1 VARRFI
7 MRFILSFYFAWQAYP
22 KYCSNKHFARSS
34 VQLEA
39 NVLLQI
45 VNEYLQ
51 YSCFGAEGSQMPG
64 VSVFSKMRIGTKLG
78 ISAGLGVVLVG
89 GMLVN
94 QQIGNSVVERLIAG
108 AQRQQGVAIEVVTTE
123 VLLRRAQIAGR
134 DLRNART
141 PDQVKTFRAELE
153 RVAATADARLATLE
167 QNAQLPAARERFGKI
182 RALFKDYAAALA
194 EIGDQQAEI
203 LDLFETRNQIVSKW
217 SRSVNI
223 VVNSPEL
230 AFTPNGKDVEF
241 DVYEAASAFKDAR
254 IAAWRYVALS
264 EAAQIETISRSA
276 EQTLKQLNYARDR
289 TNVKSV
295 LEGIDSLVTIVPQF
309 TTILTATT
317 SAIDVQNRIQAE
329 RAFPI
334 EAETRILL
342 SQASSAAQQTTDD
355 AQAETLTELTGA
367 GRIGLGAGLVVVCIL
382 LGSAVFASLTIGRP
396 IRKIGEVLMELANG
410 NKAVNIPYVERA
422 DEVGDTARAARTF
435 KDNLLRMEQLEA
447 TQKEAEERAAEE
459 RRAAMH
465 MLADEFE
472 AVVGKIVEAVS
483 SDAAG
488 LESAAGT
495 LTATAETTQQLSG
508 IVASTSEEASAN
520 VHSVATS
527 TEELAASINE
537 IGRQVHE
544 SSQIAGDAVK
554 QAEKTD
560 ARINQLSQAAQRI
573 GDVVK
578 LINAVAEQTNLLALN
593 ATIEAAR
600 AGEAGKGF
608 AVVAQEVKA
617 LANQTA
623 KATDEISAQISGMQA
638 ATRESVSAI
647 KEIGETIDRVSAI
660 ASTIAAAV
668 EQQGAAMQDIARNVQ
683 QAAEGTAHVAKNIAE
698 VSRGA
703 GETGSASAQ
712 VLASAQSLSTE
723 SNRLKSEVEKFLEN
737 VRAA

>member
-1 VARRFI
+1 MPNF
-7 MRFILSFYFAWQAYP
+7 S
-22 KYCSNKHFARSS
+22 
-34 VQLEA
+34 
-39 NVLLQI
+39 LL
-45 VNEYLQ
+45 
-51 YSCFGAEGSQMPG
+51 
-64 VSVFSKMRIGTKLG
+64 SKMRIGTKLG
-78 ISAGLGVVLVG
+78 ISAGLGVVLVAA
-89 GMLVN
+89 MIVN
-94 QQIGNSVVERLIAG
+94 EQTGTSAVERQNTI
-108 AQRQQGVAIEVVTTE
+108 AQRQQVVALEVANAE
-123 VLLRRAQIAGR
+123 RLLRRAQLAGR
-134 DLRNART
+134 DLRTAR
-141 PDQVKTFRAELE
+141 KAEEIDTLRTELQQIGASGEQRLAALE
-153 RVAATADARLATLE
+153 RDAQHAE
-167 QNAQLPAARERFGKI
+167 NRERFGKL
-182 RALFKDYAAALA
+182 RKLFNDYVDALLDL
-194 EIGDQQAEI
+194 GSQQTEI
-203 LDLFETRNQIVSKW
+203 LNLFAERDKVASKW
-217 SRSVNI
+217 SRGVNI

-230 AFTPNGKDVEF
+230 AFTANGKDVEF
-241 DVYEAASAFKDAR
+241 DVYEAASAFKEGR
-254 IAAWRYVALS
+254 IAAWRYVALA
-264 EAAQIETISRSA
+264 EAGQIETITRSA
-276 EQTLKQLNYARDR
+276 EQTLKQLTYARGR
-289 TNVKSV
+289 TMTQSV
-295 LEGIDSLVTIVPQF
+295 VAGIDALLAIVPEF
-309 TTILTATT
+309 TGILTATT
-317 SAIDVQNRIQAE
+317 KAIDTQNRIQAE
-329 RAFPI
+329 RAGPA
-334 EAETRILL
+334 EAEIRGLL
-342 SQASSAAQQTTDD
+342 NQAVATATQAAEE
-355 AQAETLTELTGA
+355 AQAETVATLTRA
-367 GRIGLGAGLVVVCIL
+367 GRIGLAAGLVVVGLL
-382 LGSAVFASLTIGRP
+382 LGSAVFAALTVSKP

-410 NKAVNIPYVERA
+410 NKTVTIPYVNRA
-422 DEVGDTARAARTF
+422 DEIGDTARAAKTF
-435 KDNLLRMEQLEA
+435 KENLQRMEQLEA
-447 TQKEAEERAAEE
+447 TQKETEERAAEE
-459 RRAAMH
+459 RKAAMH

-472 AVVGKIVEAVS
+472 AVVGKIIQSVS

-647 KEIGETIDRVSAI
+647 KEIGETIDRVSSI

-668 EQQGAAMQDIARNVQ
+668 EEQGAAMQDIARNVQ
-683 QAAEGTAHVAKNIAE
+683 QAAEGTANVAKNIAE

-703 GETGSASAQ
+703 GDTGSASAQ
-712 VLASAQSLSTE
+712 VLSSAQSLSTE
-723 SNRLKSEVEKFLEN
+723 SNRLKAELEKFLET

>member
-1 VARRFI
+1 MPNFS
-7 MRFILSFYFAWQAYP
+7 IL
-22 KYCSNKHFARSS
+22 
-34 VQLEA
+34 
-39 NVLLQI
+39 
-45 VNEYLQ
+45 
-51 YSCFGAEGSQMPG
+51 
-64 VSVFSKMRIGTKLG
+64 SKMRIGMKLG
-78 ISAGLGVVLVG
+78 ISAGLGVVLVVA
-89 GMLVN
+89 MIVN
-94 QQIGNSVVERLIAG
+94 EQSGTSAVERQNAV
-108 AQRQQGVAIEVVTTE
+108 AQRQQTVALEVANAE
-123 VLLRRAQIAGR
+123 RLLRRAQLAGR
-134 DLRNART
+134 DLRAARK
-141 PDQVKTFRAELE
+141 PDEIDAARSELQQVAIAAEERLAMLEKDALRAE
-153 RVAATADARLATLE
+153 
-167 QNAQLPAARERFGKI
+167 NRERFGKI
-182 RALFKDYAAALA
+182 RSLFKDYVTALMDL
-194 EIGDQQAEI
+194 GNQQNEI
-203 LDLFETRNQIVSKW
+203 LDLFVERDKVASKW
-217 SRSVNI
+217 SRGVNI

-230 AFTPNGKDVEF
+230 AFTANGKDVEF
-241 DVYEAASAFKDAR
+241 DVYEAASAFKEAR
-254 IAAWRYVALS
+254 IAAWRYVALA
-264 EAAQIETISRSA
+264 EASQIETISRSA
-276 EQTLKQLNYARDR
+276 EQTQKQLGYARGR
-289 TNVKSV
+289 TTTQSV
-295 LEGIDSLVTIVPQF
+295 LTGIDSLLAIVPEF
-309 TTILTATT
+309 TGVLTATT
-317 SAIDVQNRIQAE
+317 KAIDAQNRIQAD
-329 RAFPI
+329 RAGPV
-334 EAETRILL
+334 EADIRGLL
-342 SQASSAAQQTTDD
+342 NQAVATATQAADD
-355 AQAETLTELTGA
+355 AQAETVAALTRA
-367 GRIGLGAGLVVVCIL
+367 GRIGLGAGLIVVFIL
-382 LGSAVFASLTIGRP
+382 TGSAIFASLTIAKP
-396 IRKIGEVLMELANG
+396 IRKIGEVLIELANG
-410 NKAVNIPYVERA
+410 NKAVNIPYVQRV
-422 DEVGDTARAARTF
+422 DEIGDTARAAKTF
-435 KDNLLRMEQLEA
+435 KENLLRMEQLEA
-447 TQKEAEERAAEE
+447 TQKEAEERVAEE

-472 AVVGKIVEAVS
+472 ALVGKIVQSVS

-508 IVASTSEEASAN
+508 IVASTAEEASAN

-544 SSQIAGDAVK
+544 SSQIAGEAVK

-647 KEIGETIDRVSAI
+647 KEIGGTIDRVSSI

-668 EQQGAAMQDIARNVQ
+668 EEQGAAMQDIARNVQ
-683 QAAEGTAHVAKNIAE
+683 QAAEGTAQVASNIAE

-712 VLASAQSLSTE
+712 VLSSAQSLSNE
-723 SNRLKSEVEKFLEN
+723 SNRLKAEVQKFLET

>member
-1 VARRFI
+1 
-7 MRFILSFYFAWQAYP
+7 MPSLS
-22 KYCSNKHFARSS
+22 
-34 VQLEA
+34 
-39 NVLLQI
+39 I
-45 VNEYLQ
+45 I
-51 YSCFGAEGSQMPG
+51 SQ
-64 VSVFSKMRIGTKLG
+64 MRIGTKLG
-78 ISAGLGVVLVG
+78 ISAGLGVVLVV
-89 GMLVN
+89 GMMVN
-94 QQIGNSVVERLIAG
+94 EQTGTSAVERQNAV
-108 AQRQQGVAIEVVTTE
+108 AQRQQTIVVEVGNAE
-123 VLLRRAQIAGR
+123 RLLRRAQLGGR
-134 DLRNART
+134 DLRAARR
-141 PDQVKTFRAELE
+141 PDEIDDVRTELLQVGTAAEERLTALESASMRAE
-153 RVAATADARLATLE
+153 
-167 QNAQLPAARERFGKI
+167 NRERFGKI
-182 RALFKDYAAALA
+182 RKLFKDYVASLI
-194 EIGDQQAEI
+194 ELGNQQNEI
-203 LDLFETRNQIVSKW
+203 LTLFAERDKVASKW
-217 SRSVNI
+217 SRGVNI

-230 AFTPNGKDVEF
+230 AFTANGKDVEF
-241 DVYEAASAFKDAR
+241 DIYEAASAFKEAR

-264 EAAQIETISRSA
+264 ETGQIETITRSA
-276 EQTLKQLNYARDR
+276 EQTLKQLSYARGR
-289 TNVKSV
+289 TTTQSV
-295 LEGIDSLVTIVPQF
+295 VGGIDALLAIVPEF
-309 TTILTATT
+309 TNILTATT
-317 SAIDVQNRIQAE
+317 KAIATQNRIQTEQAGPAE
-329 RAFPI
+329 VEIRNLLGQALAAATST
-334 EAETRILL
+334 AEE
-342 SQASSAAQQTTDD
+342 
-355 AQAETLTELTGA
+355 AQAETAATLTRA

-382 LGSAVFASLTIGRP
+382 LGSAVFAALTISKP
-396 IRKIGEVLMELANG
+396 IRRIGEVLIDLANG
-410 NKAVNIPYVERA
+410 NKAVTIPYVNRA
-422 DEVGDTARAARTF
+422 DEIGDTARAAKTF
-435 KDNLLRMEQLEA
+435 KENLLRMEQLEA
-447 TQKEAEERAAEE
+447 TQKETEERATEE

-472 AVVGKIVEAVS
+472 TVVGKIIRSVS

-508 IVASTSEEASAN
+508 LVASTSEEASAN

-647 KEIGETIDRVSAI
+647 KEIGETIDRVSSI

-668 EQQGAAMQDIARNVQ
+668 EEQGAAMQDIARNVQ
-683 QAAEGTAHVAKNIAE
+683 QAAEGTANVAKNIAE

-703 GETGSASAQ
+703 GETGSASSQ
-712 VLASAQSLSTE
+712 VLSSAQSLSNE
-723 SNRLKSEVEKFLEN
+723 SNRLKAEVEKFLET

>member
-1 VARRFI
+1 
-7 MRFILSFYFAWQAYP
+7 MSNLSIL
-22 KYCSNKHFARSS
+22 
-34 VQLEA
+34 
-39 NVLLQI
+39 
-45 VNEYLQ
+45 
-51 YSCFGAEGSQMPG
+51 
-64 VSVFSKMRIGTKLG
+64 SKMRVGTKLR
-78 ISAGLGVVLVG
+78 ISAGLGVVLVAA
-89 GMLVN
+89 MIVN
-94 QQIGNSVVERLIAG
+94 EQSGTSAVERENAI
-108 AQRQQGVAIEVVTTE
+108 AQRQQTIALEVANAER
-123 VLLRRAQIAGR
+123 LLRRAQLAGR
-134 DLRNART
+134 DLRAARRANEIDNVRT
-141 PDQVKTFRAELE
+141 ELQQIAIAGEERLAALEKDSVRAE
-153 RVAATADARLATLE
+153 
-167 QNAQLPAARERFGKI
+167 NRERFGRI
-182 RALFKDYAAALA
+182 RKMFQDHVAALMDL
-194 EIGDQQAEI
+194 GNQQNEI
-203 LDLFETRNQIVSKW
+203 LNLFAERDKVASKW
-217 SRSVNI
+217 SRGVNI
-223 VVNSPEL
+223 VVNLPEL
-230 AFTPNGKDVEF
+230 AFTANGKDVEF
-241 DVYEAASAFKDAR
+241 DVYEAASAFKEAR
-254 IAAWRYVALS
+254 IAAWRYVALA
-264 EAAQIETISRSA
+264 EASQIEAITRSA
-276 EQTLKQLNYARDR
+276 EQTQKQLNYARGR
-289 TNVKSV
+289 TTTQSV
-295 LEGIDSLVTIVPQF
+295 IGGIDALLAIVPEF
-309 TTILTATT
+309 TSILTATT
-317 SAIDVQNRIQAE
+317 KAIDTQNRIQVE
-329 RAFPI
+329 RATPG
-334 EAETRILL
+334 EAEIRSLL
-342 SQASSAAQQTTDD
+342 NQAVATATHAAEE
-355 AQAETLTELTGA
+355 AQAETVAALTRA

-382 LGSAVFASLTIGRP
+382 MGSAVFASLTIVKP
-396 IRKIGEVLMELANG
+396 IRRIGEVLMELANG
-410 NKAVNIPYVERA
+410 NKAVNIPYVNRA
-422 DEVGDTARAARTF
+422 DEIGDTARAARTF
-435 KDNLLRMEQLEA
+435 KDNLQRMEQLEA
-447 TQKEAEERAAEE
+447 TQKETEERAAEE

-472 AVVGKIVEAVS
+472 AVVGKIIQSVS
-483 SDAAG
+483 TDASG
-488 LESAAGT
+488 LESAAST

-647 KEIGETIDRVSAI
+647 KEIGGTIDRVSSI
-660 ASTIAAAV
+660 ASTIAASV
-668 EQQGAAMQDIARNVQ
+668 EEQGAAMQDIARNVQ
-683 QAAEGTAHVAKNIAE
+683 QAAEGTAHVAKNIAD

-712 VLASAQSLSTE
+712 VLSSAQSLSTE
-723 SNRLKSEVEKFLEN
+723 SNRLKAEVEKFLET

>member
-1 VARRFI
+1 MPNF
-7 MRFILSFYFAWQAYP
+7 
-22 KYCSNKHFARSS
+22 S
-34 VQLEA
+34 VLA
-39 NVLLQI
+39 
-45 VNEYLQ
+45 
-51 YSCFGAEGSQMPG
+51 
-64 VSVFSKMRIGTKLG
+64 KMRIGTKLG
-78 ISAGLGVVLVG
+78 LSAGLGVVLVA
-89 GMLVN
+89 GMIVN
-94 QQIGNSVVERLIAG
+94 EQIGNSAVERQTAI
-108 AQRQQGVAIEVVTTE
+108 AQRQQAIALEVANAER
-123 VLLRRAQIAGR
+123 LLRRAQLAGR
-134 DLRNART
+134 DLRAARKLQEIDT
-141 PDQVKTFRAELE
+141 VRTELQQIAGEAEERLRVLEQDAQRAET
-153 RVAATADARLATLE
+153 RD
-167 QNAQLPAARERFGKI
+167 RFGKL
-182 RALFKDYAAALA
+182 RAQFKDYVAALMDM
-194 EIGDQQAEI
+194 GNQQNEM
-203 LDLFETRNQIVSKW
+203 LDLFEERDKVASKW
-217 SRSVNI
+217 SRGVNI

-241 DVYEAASAFKDAR
+241 DVYEAASAFKEAR
-254 IAAWRYVALS
+254 IAGWRYVALS
-264 EAAQIETISRSA
+264 EATQIETITRSA
-276 EQTLKQLNYARDR
+276 EQTLKQLNYAKGR
-289 TNVKSV
+289 TTNKSV
-295 LEGIDSLVTIVPQF
+295 LAGIDSLLAIVPEF
-309 TTILTATT
+309 TGVLTATT
-317 SAIDVQNRIQAE
+317 KAIDKQNQVQAE
-329 RAFPI
+329 RAGPL
-334 EAETRILL
+334 EADIRSLL
-342 SQASSAAQQTTDD
+342 NQAIAAATQSADQ
-355 AQAETLTELTGA
+355 AQAETLAALA
-367 GRIGLGAGLVVVCIL
+367 QVSRISLGAGLVIFCIL
-382 LGSAVFASLTIGRP
+382 TGSAIFASLSIGKP
-396 IRKIGEVLMELANG
+396 IRKIGDVLMELANG
-410 NKAVNIPYVERA
+410 NKAVGIPYAERA

-435 KDNLLRMEQLEA
+435 KENLLRMEQLEA
-447 TQKEAEERAAEE
+447 TQKEAEKSAAAE

-483 SDAAG
+483 SDATD
-488 LESAAGT
+488 LERAAGT

-508 IVASTSEEASAN
+508 LVASTSEEASAN

-578 LINAVAEQTNLLALN
+578 LITAIAEQTNLLALN

-623 KATDEISAQISGMQA
+623 RATDDISAQISGMQT

-647 KEIGETIDRVSAI
+647 KEISETIDRVSSI

-668 EQQGAAMQDIARNVQ
+668 EEQGAAMQDIARNVQ
-683 QAAEGTAHVAKNIAE
+683 QAAEGTAQVASNIAE

-703 GETGSASAQ
+703 SETGSASAQ
-712 VLASAQSLSTE
+712 VLSSAQSLSTE
-723 SNRLKSEVEKFLEN
+723 SNRLKSEVERFLDT

>member
-1 VARRFI
+1 
-7 MRFILSFYFAWQAYP
+7 MPSLS
-22 KYCSNKHFARSS
+22 
-34 VQLEA
+34 
-39 NVLLQI
+39 VL
-45 VNEYLQ
+45 
-51 YSCFGAEGSQMPG
+51 SQ
-64 VSVFSKMRIGTKLG
+64 MRIGTKLG
-78 ISAGLGVVLVG
+78 ISAGLGVVLVV
-89 GMLVN
+89 GMVVN
-94 QQIGNSVVERLIAG
+94 EQTGTSAVERQNAV
-108 AQRQQGVAIEVVTTE
+108 AQRQQTIVVEVGNAE
-123 VLLRRAQIAGR
+123 RLLRRAQLAGR
-134 DLRNART
+134 DLRAARRPDEIDDVRTELLQVGTAAEERLTALENASM
-141 PDQVKTFRAELE
+141 RAE
-153 RVAATADARLATLE
+153 
-167 QNAQLPAARERFGKI
+167 NRERFGKI
-182 RALFKDYAAALA
+182 RKLFKDYVASLI
-194 EIGDQQAEI
+194 ELGNQQNEI
-203 LDLFETRNQIVSKW
+203 LNLFAERDKVASKW
-217 SRSVNI
+217 SRGVNI

-230 AFTPNGKDVEF
+230 AFAANGKDVEF
-241 DVYEAASAFKDAR
+241 DIYEAASAFKEAR

-264 EAAQIETISRSA
+264 ETGQIETITRSA
-276 EQTLKQLNYARDR
+276 EQTLKQLNYARGR
-289 TNVKSV
+289 TTTQSV
-295 LEGIDSLVTIVPQF
+295 VGGIDALLAIVPEF
-309 TTILTATT
+309 TNILTATT
-317 SAIDVQNRIQAE
+317 KAIATQNRIQGEQAGPGEVEIRNLLGQALAAATSTAE
-329 RAFPI
+329 
-334 EAETRILL
+334 E
-342 SQASSAAQQTTDD
+342 
-355 AQAETLTELTGA
+355 AQAETAATLTRA

-382 LGSAVFASLTIGRP
+382 LGSAVFAALTISKP
-396 IRKIGEVLMELANG
+396 IRRIGEVLIDLANG
-410 NKAVNIPYVERA
+410 NKAATIPYVNRG
-422 DEVGDTARAARTF
+422 DEIGDTARAAKTF
-435 KDNLLRMEQLEA
+435 KENLLRMEQLEA
-447 TQKEAEERAAEE
+447 TQKETEERATEE

-472 AVVGKIVEAVS
+472 TVVGKIIRSVS

-508 IVASTSEEASAN
+508 LVASTSEEASAN

-647 KEIGETIDRVSAI
+647 KEIGDTIDRVSSI

-668 EQQGAAMQDIARNVQ
+668 EEQGAAMQDIARNVQ
-683 QAAEGTAHVAKNIAE
+683 QAAEGTANVAKNIAE

-703 GETGSASAQ
+703 GETGSASSQ
-712 VLASAQSLSTE
+712 VLSSAQSLSNE
-723 SNRLKSEVEKFLEN
+723 SNRLKAEVEKFLET

>member
-1 VARRFI
+1 
-7 MRFILSFYFAWQAYP
+7 MPNLSIL
-22 KYCSNKHFARSS
+22 
-34 VQLEA
+34 
-39 NVLLQI
+39 
-45 VNEYLQ
+45 
-51 YSCFGAEGSQMPG
+51 
-64 VSVFSKMRIGTKLG
+64 SKMRIGTKLG
-78 ISAGLGVVLVG
+78 ISAGLGVVLVAA
-89 GMLVN
+89 MIVN
-94 QQIGNSVVERLIAG
+94 EQSGTSAVERQNAV
-108 AQRQQGVAIEVVTTE
+108 AQRQQTVALEVANAE
-123 VLLRRAQIAGR
+123 RLLRRAQLAGR
-134 DLRNART
+134 DLRAAR
-141 PDQVKTFRAELE
+141 RADEIDDVRTELQQIA
-153 RVAATADARLATLE
+153 VAGEERLAALE
-167 QNAQLPAARERFGKI
+167 KDSQRTDNRERFGKI
-182 RALFKDYAAALA
+182 RKLFKDYVDALMDL
-194 EIGDQQAEI
+194 GNQQNEI
-203 LDLFETRNQIVSKW
+203 LDLFTERDKVASKW
-217 SRSVNI
+217 SRGVNI

-230 AFTPNGKDVEF
+230 AFTANGKDVEF
-241 DVYEAASAFKDAR
+241 DVYEAASAFKEAR
-254 IAAWRYVALS
+254 IAAWRYVALA
-264 EAAQIETISRSA
+264 EAAQIETITRSA
-276 EQTLKQLNYARDR
+276 EQTLKQLNYARGR
-289 TNVKSV
+289 TTTQSV
-295 LEGIDSLVTIVPQF
+295 IGGIDGLLAIVPEF
-309 TTILTATT
+309 TDVLTATT
-317 SAIDVQNRIQAE
+317 KAIDKQNKIQAE
-329 RAFPI
+329 RAGPG
-334 EAETRILL
+334 EAEIRSLL
-342 SQASSAAQQTTDD
+342 NQAVSAATHAAEE
-355 AQAETLTELTGA
+355 AQAETVAALTRA

-382 LGSAVFASLTIGRP
+382 MGSAVFASLTIAKP
-396 IRKIGEVLMELANG
+396 IRRIGEVLMELANG
-410 NKAVNIPYVERA
+410 NKAVIIPDVNRA
-422 DEVGDTARAARTF
+422 DEIGDTARAAKTF
-435 KDNLLRMEQLEA
+435 KENLQRMEQLEA
-447 TQKEAEERAAEE
+447 TQKETEARGAEE

-472 AVVGKIVEAVS
+472 AVVGKIIQSVS
-483 SDAAG
+483 TDAAG

-520 VHSVATS
+520 VHSVASS

-623 KATDEISAQISGMQA
+623 KATDEISAQISGMQS

-647 KEIGETIDRVSAI
+647 KEIGETIDRVSSI

-668 EQQGAAMQDIARNVQ
+668 EEQGAAMQDIARNVQ

-712 VLASAQSLSTE
+712 VLSSAQSLSTE
-723 SNRLKSEVEKFLEN
+723 SKRLRAEVEKFLET